1 MKNYE
6 VVFIINPSLS
16 DKDVDEV
23 MLTVNDIIKKNGGNI
38 TNSEKMGK
46 KKLAYKIK
54 KNREGIYCKV
64 EFEIKPTA
72 TLEIKKTLQLNAN
85 IIRFIIVDR
94 VELVAEKITK

>member
-1 MKNYE
+1 MKKYE
-6 VVFIINPSLS
+6 AIFIINPSLS
-16 DKDVDEV
+16 DKDADEV
-23 MLTVNDIIKKNGGNI
+23 MSAVNDIVKKNGGNI

-54 KNREGIYCKV
+54 KNREGIYYKI

-72 TLEIKKTLQLNAN
+72 TLAIKKVLQINAN

-94 VELVAEKITK
+94 VELVAEKVVK